1 MYFSALEEIAC
12 TNRAS
17 ALCTVFHLGIAI
29 NNVLCNK
36 HSRLLLPGQ
45 LHSSYGKNT
54 FVLQRNVYTRRDLRV
69 FASEI

>member
-1 MYFSALEEIAC
+1 MYFSALEEKAC
-12 TNRAS
+12 TNRVA

-54 FVLQRNVYTRRDLRV
+54 FVLQRNVYMLSDLRV